1 MLIIANRLANG
12 THSKKQTNMAFALM
26 KKMKEPVGVGDM
38 VLLDAV
44 DEDHIVENLK
54 KRVLEDEI
62 YVSNLKS
69 QG

>member
-1 MLIIANRLANG
+1 
-12 THSKKQTNMAFALM
+12 MAFALM